1 MYWQVITRIH
11 DQLLMKKMAVDVGS
25 ESSLSG
31 DSRLRQGIFTFC
43 KPCLVQDIEFKKDAH
58 YHMWLRKPNI
68 INTDRSNDM
77 QLNKSFQIPFPLA
90 LLIILVAIFSSCSP
104 KINSWS
110 QASFSSPEIA
120 DIESLFH
127 HNGIALLPVIVLDE
141 PLKKP
146 EQTLKATTAARGPY
160 SIEGKKDSD
169 DKTHKKGSDSYRVIL
184 SEILLGKIKYMWSA
198 QKIVSPADALM
209 RLNDNGLSQEYS
221 RFNSDFSSAGFN
233 SSLLKSFGDA
243 LNCRYIFISQAVA
256 TKSESDASL
265 TIVWSF
271 GRKSLLYTVK
281 YHGQI
286 WDVQSK
292 RQVWEGLGV
301 ASSFLSS
308 FENQPVIEEMASQAA
323 DSMLKT
329 INSKSARR

>member
-1 MYWQVITRIH
+1 LIEARV
-11 DQLLMKKMAVDVGS
+11 VS
-25 ESSLSG
+25 
-31 DSRLRQGIFTFC
+31 FC
-43 KPCLVQDIEFKKDAH
+43 KSYLVQDIEFQKNAH
-58 YHMWLRKPNI
+58 HHILLRKPNT

-77 QLNKSFQIPFPLA
+77 QFNKSFQLPFSLA
-90 LLIILVAIFSSCSP
+90 LLIIFIAISSSCSQ
-104 KINSWS
+104 KINNWS
-110 QASFSSPEIA
+110 QASFTSPENA
-120 DIESLFH
+120 DIKYLLH
-127 HNGIALLPVIVLDE
+127 HNGMALLPVIVLNE
-141 PLKKP
+141 PLKET
-146 EQTLKATTAARGPY
+146 EQKVKATKTSHGPY
-160 SIEGKKDSD
+160 SAEARKDSA
-169 DKTHKKGSDSYRVIL
+169 DKTHKKVSDSYRVIL
-184 SEILLGKIKYMWSA
+184 SEILLNKIKYMWPI
-198 QKIVSPADALM
+198 QKIVSHTDALM

-243 LNCRYIFISQAVA
+243 LNCRYIFISQAVV

-271 GRKSLLYTVK
+271 GRKSVLHTVK
-281 YHGQI
+281 YYGQI

-301 ASSFLSS
+301 AYSLLGS
-308 FENQPVIEEMASQAA
+308 FESQPLIEEMASQAV